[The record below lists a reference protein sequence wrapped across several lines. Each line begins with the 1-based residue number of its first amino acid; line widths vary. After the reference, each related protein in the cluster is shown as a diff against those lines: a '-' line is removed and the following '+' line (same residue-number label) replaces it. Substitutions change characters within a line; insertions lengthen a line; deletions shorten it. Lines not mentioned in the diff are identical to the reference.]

1 MFLQKKS
8 IVANGIKG
16 KLVKQSIF
24 FVFYIASLLPT
35 DSHSPVSL
43 RPPTELEASNL
54 FPCSKSPVFQH
65 QTKVHQSQSLSLF
78 FFGGVQFFPLFVC
91 VFTLMIDHRVDSQVW
106 NYSYRAV
113 ICFKFD
119 WSFQWFSSLEQNSYR
134 TNRMIDFLSS
144 CMEQIREGK
153 LHKLSAT
160 RIIPETRKSCK
171 KKKEKKA
178 AYIEFYVSYILWNIL
193 LQLMYMPICD

>member
-1 MFLQKKS
+1 MVCIGGCQSNQNQFSTNWDHIGHSLILLQMFLQKKS

-65 QTKVHQSQSLSLF
+65 QTKVHQSQSVSLF
-78 FFGGVQFFPLFVC
+78 FLVVCSFSLFLC
-91 VFTLMIDHRVDSQVW
+91 VFSHWWLTTEWTPKCGIILTVLLYALNLIGVLNDSLLW
-106 NYSYRAV
+106 NK
-113 ICFKFD
+113 I
-119 WSFQWFSSLEQNSYR
+119 L
-134 TNRMIDFLSS
+134 I
-144 CMEQIREGK
+144 EQIG
-153 LHKLSAT
+153 
-160 RIIPETRKSCK
+160 
-171 KKKEKKA
+171 
-178 AYIEFYVSYILWNIL
+178 W
-193 LQLMYMPICD
+193 

>member
-1 MFLQKKS
+1 MHHIKTKKHIIANKRALKVNSIWFVLVVVSLTKTNFYQLGPYRSFSNIIADVSSKKS
-8 IVANGIKG
+8 IFANGIKD

-35 DSHSPVSL
+35 DSHSPGRL

-78 FFGGVQFFPLFVC
+78 FFGGVQFFSLFVC

-119 WSFQWFSSLEQNSYR
+119 WRFQ
-134 TNRMIDFLSS
+134 
-144 CMEQIREGK
+144 
-153 LHKLSAT
+153 
-160 RIIPETRKSCK
+160 
-171 KKKEKKA
+171 
-178 AYIEFYVSYILWNIL
+178 
-193 LQLMYMPICD
+193 